1 VDATDENVV
10 DARGVEPGEDRQGLA
25 VLRGLGRDLDPA
37 PAVGEEGVAPGV
49 DVRDRR
55 AAVADAR
62 YGAVLAFQW
71 GLLSLAGAK
80 R

>member
-1 VDATDENVV
+1 VL
-10 DARGVEPGEDRQGLA
+10 GGLS
-25 VLRGLGRDLDPA
+25 RDLDPV
-37 PAVGEEGVAPGV
+37 PAVGEQGVAPGV
-49 DVRDRR
+49 DLRDRR

-62 YGAVLAFQW
+62 YGAVLVFQR